1 MSIHHGTLLCL
12 GVLQM
17 TSGGIIVFSCGT
29 FYHVTVPLMVL
40 GIFLGMGGLAMVVAG
55 VCMAKKNFQVGVPGH
70 FLLHPPTGT
79 RFSPQQALAIQRRL
93 DRIRREMST
102 DAVSTSPEPEPS
114 LPSTPPPWTM
124 EPPPSYDTVMK
135 SQEHSEQR
143 NQEHGQEINQEHS
156 EQLNYECNEQQQF
169 EHTECINQGYSQQ
182 V

>member
-1 MSIHHGTLLCL
+1 MTIHHGTLLCL
-12 GVLQM
+12 GVLLM
-17 TSGGIIVFSCGT
+17 TSGGIMVFSYGMNHT
-29 FYHVTVPLMVL
+29 TVPLVVL
-40 GIFLGMGGLAMVVAG
+40 GIFLGMGGLSLVVAG

-93 DRIRREMST
+93 DRIRREISA

-135 SQEHSEQR
+135 SQEHSEQI
-143 NQEHGQEINQEHS
+143 NHGHS
-156 EQLNYECNEQQQF
+156 EQLNDEHNDEHNEEQHF
-169 EHTECINQGYSQQ
+169 EHTEYINEEYSRQ

>member
-12 GVLQM
+12 GVLLM
-17 TSGGIIVFSCGT
+17 TSGGIVVFSSGM
-29 FYHVTVPLMVL
+29 YHTTVPLMVL
-40 GIFLGMGGLAMVVAG
+40 GIFLGMGGLTLVVAG

-135 SQEHSEQR
+135 SQENSEQI
-143 NQEHGQEINQEHS
+143 NQEPGQEMNQEHS
-156 EQLNYECNEQQQF
+156 EQQLL
-169 EHTECINQGYSQQ
+169 EHTEYINQENNQQ

>member
-12 GVLQM
+12 GVLLM
-17 TSGGIIVFSCGT
+17 TSGGILIFSSGT
-29 FYHVTVPLMVL
+29 AYHATVPLMVL
-40 GIFLGMGGLAMVVAG
+40 GIFLGMGGLSVMVAG
-55 VCMAKKNFQVGVPGH
+55 VCMAKKNLQVGVPGH

-135 SQEHSEQR
+135 SQHINQEENQEPGEQPDYEHDDQQLPEHSECT
-143 NQEHGQEINQEHS
+143 NQDGGQE
-156 EQLNYECNEQQQF
+156 
-169 EHTECINQGYSQQ
+169 